1 MLVLTRKVNEAIQLG
16 EDISIT
22 VVSIDGDRVKL
33 GIDAPRSMKIF
44 RKELIAETINV
55 NQEAARAA
63 AMNLAESLQEKIE
76 NSGDKS

>member
-1 MLVLTRKVNEAIQLG
+1 MLVLTRKANESIQLG

-44 RKELIAETINV
+44 RKELIVETINV
-55 NQEAARAA
+55 NKEATQAA
-63 AMNLAESLQEKIE
+63 ALNLSGNLSEKID
-76 NSGDKS
+76 NSGNKV